1 VEAVRMLLARGSSSE
16 ARDAQGRLPVE
27 HALRGLSGQAALGE
41 CHAECH
47 ALLLQH
53 MARWLAALL
62 SGFLYFSRYDTI
74 SWRRDFD
81 GNAVSAT
88 FLTSS
93 LIFSYLLPIT
103 KRMRRGRN

>member
-1 VEAVRMLLARGSSSE
+1 MSLLTLLILCTPCHAPSPGGGPTPINPSPREALPLTLHQVEAVRMLLARGSSSE

-53 MARWLAALL
+53 MAR
-62 SGFLYFSRYDTI
+62 
-74 SWRRDFD
+74 
-81 GNAVSAT
+81 
-88 FLTSS
+88 
-93 LIFSYLLPIT
+93 
-103 KRMRRGRN
+103 